1 MKSLSIR
8 LNLFLAILL
17 TAAVTAGFLPQTRA
31 RATGPFEAPASEQ
44 IEPDGHSHWS
54 ASSESSN
61 FIIEA
66 AEEGTSCRDASGE
79 EAAYFSDRSPDLVL
93 QPMNDFTVQAEGGL
107 NIVLRG
113 TAQLESF
120 PEAKQAFLRAAATWQ
135 SLIQT
140 PITVIVD
147 VDFGPKRFGLTY
159 PTGVLGSTMTQSLG
173 NAQGYLSLRN
183 KMIASGANTPKA
195 ALYNSLPAANLPTDI
210 GALTALVTPSATL
223 RVIGEINS
231 VANPSLETNFGNPPS
246 IGFNSNFPFDFD
258 PSDGIDSEKVD
269 FDAVAVHE
277 IGHVLGFASQAGMK
291 EMSPSSTASAS
302 VWDVFRFRPDVTMGQ
317 FVNATRVLT
326 SGGEQVFY
334 AGGATVPL
342 STGRPNGTGGDGQQA
357 SHWKD
362 DAFTGITIGVMDPTL
377 GRGQRSTITIN
388 DLAVLDAICYR
399 INPNALPPSTPGSA
413 QPVVHSVSG
422 ELDGNTLRL
431 TVNAQ
436 DGDGN
441 LAQVFSSLLDGSDRV
456 VTENSFDI
464 GGDTATSR
472 VVTLNLGGMGQVPSA
487 VKVKV
492 SVIDSEGNRSN
503 TTVFDFSVADQGGP
517 ELRSGNFDP
526 SGVLSLKG
534 GPFMG
539 ELELEVNGVIVAPP
553 IKIKRK
559 GGGKKLKISGRS
571 SDLNLRSGPN
581 RIRMIDDN
589 LRSNILIITL

>member
-1 MKSLSIR
+1 
-8 LNLFLAILL
+8 
-17 TAAVTAGFLPQTRA
+17 
-31 RATGPFEAPASEQ
+31 
-44 IEPDGHSHWS
+44 
-54 ASSESSN
+54 
-61 FIIEA
+61 
-66 AEEGTSCRDASGE
+66 
-79 EAAYFSDRSPDLVL
+79 
-93 QPMNDFTVQAEGGL
+93 
-107 NIVLRG
+107 
-113 TAQLESF
+113 
-120 PEAKQAFLRAAATWQ
+120 
-135 SLIQT
+135 
-140 PITVIVD
+140 
-147 VDFGPKRFGLTY
+147 
-159 PTGVLGSTMTQSLG
+159 
-173 NAQGYLSLRN
+173 
-183 KMIASGANTPKA
+183 
-195 ALYNSLPAANLPTDI
+195 
-210 GALTALVTPSATL
+210 
-223 RVIGEINS
+223 
-231 VANPSLETNFGNPPS
+231 
-246 IGFNSNFPFDFD
+246 
-258 PSDGIDSEKVD
+258 
-269 FDAVAVHE
+269 
-277 IGHVLGFASQAGMK
+277 
-291 EMSPSSTASAS
+291 
-302 VWDVFRFRPDVTMGQ
+302 
-317 FVNATRVLT
+317 
-326 SGGEQVFY
+326 
-334 AGGATVPL
+334 
-342 STGRPNGTGGDGQQA
+342 
-357 SHWKD
+357 
-362 DAFTGITIGVMDPTL
+362 
-377 GRGQRSTITIN
+377 
-388 DLAVLDAICYR
+388 
-399 INPNALPPSTPGSA
+399 
-413 QPVVHSVSG
+413 VSG